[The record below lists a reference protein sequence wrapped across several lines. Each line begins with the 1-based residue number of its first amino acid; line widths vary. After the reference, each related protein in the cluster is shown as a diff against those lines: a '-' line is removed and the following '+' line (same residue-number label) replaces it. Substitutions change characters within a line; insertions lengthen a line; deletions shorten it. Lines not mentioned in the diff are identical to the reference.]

1 MILSFQRKG
10 ENNMRKFVIAVIV
23 DNKPGVLMRV
33 TNMFTRRAFNI
44 DALTVSTIEDPNYSR
59 ITITISG
66 DENTK
71 NQFVSQMKKLYNV
84 KKVKVLDDDVTVK
97 RELMLLKVKNSPE
110 TRAEIMAAAE
120 IYRAKIIDYSTDV
133 MSVELTGEPLKLD
146 AFIKIMMPLGILE
159 MCRTGIV
166 AIERGTDTMINQE

>member
-1 MILSFQRKG
+1 MS
-10 ENNMRKFVIAVIV
+10 KFVIAVLV

-33 TNMFTRRAFNI
+33 TSMFTRRGFNI
-44 DALTVSTIEDPNYSR
+44 DSLTVSTVEDPDYSR

-71 NQFVSQMKKLYNV
+71 NQFVTQMKKLYNV
-84 KKVKVLDDDVTVK
+84 KKVQELGDDVTVK
-97 RELMLLKVKNSPE
+97 RELMLIKVKNSPE
-110 TRAEIMAAAE
+110 TRPDIMAAAE
-120 IYRAKIIDYSTDV
+120 IYRAKIIDYQSDV

-166 AIERGTDTMINQE
+166 AIERGTNTMLNQE

>member
-1 MILSFQRKG
+1 MS
-10 ENNMRKFVIAVIV
+10 KFVIAVLV

-33 TNMFTRRAFNI
+33 TSMFTRRAFNI
-44 DALTVSTIEDPNYSR
+44 DALTVSTVEDPDYSR

-84 KKVKVLDDDVTVK
+84 KKVQELGDDVTVK
-97 RELMLLKVKNSPE
+97 RELMLIKIKNSPE
-110 TRAEIMAAAE
+110 TRPDIMAAAE
-120 IYRAKIIDYSTDV
+120 IYRAKIIDYQADV
-133 MSVELTGEPLKLD
+133 MSVELTGEPSKLD

-166 AIERGTDTMINQE
+166 AIERGTNTMLNQE

>member
-1 MILSFQRKG
+1 MILSFQGKG

>member
-1 MILSFQRKG
+1 MS
-10 ENNMRKFVIAVIV
+10 KFVIAVLV

-33 TNMFTRRAFNI
+33 TSMFTRRGFNI
-44 DALTVSTIEDPNYSR
+44 DSLTVSTVEDPDYSR

-84 KKVKVLDDDVTVK
+84 KKVQELGDDVTVK
-97 RELMLLKVKNSPE
+97 RELMLIKVRNSPE
-110 TRAEIMAAAE
+110 TRPDIMAAAE
-120 IYRAKIIDYSTDV
+120 IYRAKIIDYQADV
-133 MSVELTGEPLKLD
+133 MSVELTGEPIKLD

-166 AIERGTDTMINQE
+166 AIERGTNTMLNQE

>member
-1 MILSFQRKG
+1 
-10 ENNMRKFVIAVIV
+10 MRKFVIAVLV

-33 TNMFTRRAFNI
+33 PSMFTRRGFNI
-44 DALTVSTIEDPNYSR
+44 DALTVSAIEDPDYSR
-59 ITITISG
+59 ITITITG

-84 KKVKVLDDDVTVK
+84 KKVQVLDDDVTVK
-97 RELMLLKVKNSPE
+97 RELMLIKVKTSPE

-120 IYRAKIIDYSTDV
+120 IYRAKIIDYQADV

-166 AIERGTDTMINQE
+166 AIERGTNTMLNQE

>member
-1 MILSFQRKG
+1 MG
-10 ENNMRKFVIAVIV
+10 KFVIAVLV

-33 TNMFTRRAFNI
+33 TSMFTRRAFNI
-44 DALTVSTIEDPNYSR
+44 DALTVSTIEDPDYSR

-97 RELMLLKVKNSPE
+97 RELMLIKVKNTPE
-110 TRAEIMAAAE
+110 TRPDIMAAAE
-120 IYRAKIIDYSTDV
+120 IYRAKIIDYQSDV
-133 MSVELTGEPLKLD
+133 MSVELTGEPIKLD

>member
-1 MILSFQRKG
+1 MS
-10 ENNMRKFVIAVIV
+10 KFVIAVLV

-33 TNMFTRRAFNI
+33 TSMFTRRAFNI
-44 DALTVSTIEDPNYSR
+44 DALTVSTIEDESYSR

-84 KKVKVLDDDVTVK
+84 KKVQVLDDDVTVK
-97 RELMLLKVKNSPE
+97 RELMLIKVKNSPE
-110 TRAEIMAAAE
+110 TRADIMAASE

-133 MSVELTGEPLKLD
+133 MSVELTGEPVKLD

-166 AIERGTDTMINQE
+166 AIERGTNTMLNQE

>member
-1 MILSFQRKG
+1 MK
-10 ENNMRKFVIAVIV
+10 KFVIAVLV

-33 TNMFTRRAFNI
+33 TSMFTRRGFNI
-44 DALTVSTIEDPNYSR
+44 DALTVSAIEDPNYSR
-59 ITITISG
+59 ITITITG

-84 KKVKVLDDDVTVK
+84 KKVQELDDEVTVK
-97 RELMLLKVKNSPE
+97 RELMLIKVKTSPE

-120 IYRAKIIDYSTDV
+120 IYRAKIIDYQADV

-166 AIERGTDTMINQE
+166 AIERGTNTMLNQE

>member
-1 MILSFQRKG
+1 
-10 ENNMRKFVIAVIV
+10 MRKFVIAVLV

-33 TNMFTRRAFNI
+33 TSMFTRRGFNI
-44 DALTVSTIEDPNYSR
+44 DSLTVSTVEDPDYSR
-59 ITITISG
+59 ITLTISG

-71 NQFVSQMKKLYNV
+71 NQFISQLKKLYNV
-84 KKVKVLDDDVTVK
+84 KKVQELDDEVTVK
-97 RELMLLKVKNSPE
+97 RELMLIKVKTSPE
-110 TRAEIMAAAE
+110 TRAEIMAASE
-120 IYRAKIIDYSTDV
+120 IYRAKIIDYQADV

-166 AIERGTDTMINQE
+166 AIERGTNTMLNQE

>member
-1 MILSFQRKG
+1 MS
-10 ENNMRKFVIAVIV
+10 KFVIAVLV

-33 TNMFTRRAFNI
+33 TSMFTRRGFNI
-44 DALTVSTIEDPNYSR
+44 DSLTVSTVEDPDYSR

-84 KKVKVLDDDVTVK
+84 KKVQELGDDVTVK
-97 RELMLLKVKNSPE
+97 RELMLIKVKNSPE
-110 TRAEIMAAAE
+110 TRPDIMAAAE
-120 IYRAKIIDYSTDV
+120 IYRAKIIDYQADV
-133 MSVELTGEPLKLD
+133 MSVELTGEPIKLD

-166 AIERGTDTMINQE
+166 AIERGTNTMLNQE

>member
-1 MILSFQRKG
+1 MS
-10 ENNMRKFVIAVIV
+10 KFVIAVLV

-33 TNMFTRRAFNI
+33 TSMFTRRGFNI
-44 DALTVSTIEDPNYSR
+44 DSLTVSTVEDPDYSR

-71 NQFVSQMKKLYNV
+71 NQFVSQLKKLYNV
-84 KKVKVLDDDVTVK
+84 KKVQELGDDVTVK
-97 RELMLLKVKNSPE
+97 RELMLIKVKNSPE
-110 TRAEIMAAAE
+110 TRPDIMAAAE
-120 IYRAKIIDYSTDV
+120 IYRAKIIDYQSDV
-133 MSVELTGEPLKLD
+133 MSVELTGEPIKLD

-166 AIERGTDTMINQE
+166 AIERGTNTMLNQE

>member
-1 MILSFQRKG
+1 
-10 ENNMRKFVIAVIV
+10 
-23 DNKPGVLMRV
+23 
-33 TNMFTRRAFNI
+33 MFTRRGFNI
-44 DALTVSTIEDPNYSR
+44 DSLTVSTVEDPDYSR

-84 KKVKVLDDDVTVK
+84 KKVQELGDDVTVK
-97 RELMLLKVKNSPE
+97 RELMLIKVRNSPE
-110 TRAEIMAAAE
+110 TRPDIMAAAE
-120 IYRAKIIDYSTDV
+120 IYRAKIIDYQADV
-133 MSVELTGEPLKLD
+133 MSVELTGEPIKLD

-166 AIERGTDTMINQE
+166 AIERGTNTMLNQE

>member
-1 MILSFQRKG
+1 MILLFQGKG
-10 ENNMRKFVIAVIV
+10 ESDMRKFVIAVIV

-33 TNMFTRRAFNI
+33 TSMFTRRAFNI

-71 NQFVSQMKKLYNV
+71 NQFVSQLKKLYNV

-97 RELMLLKVKNSPE
+97 RELMLIKVKNSPE

>member
-1 MILSFQRKG
+1 
-10 ENNMRKFVIAVIV
+10 MRKFVIAVLV

-33 TNMFTRRAFNI
+33 TSMFTRRGFNI
-44 DALTVSTIEDPNYSR
+44 DALTVSAIEDPNYSR
-59 ITITISG
+59 ITITITG

-84 KKVKVLDDDVTVK
+84 KKVQVLDDEMTVK
-97 RELMLLKVKNSPE
+97 RELMLIKVKTSPE

-120 IYRAKIIDYSTDV
+120 IYRAKIIDYQADV

-166 AIERGTDTMINQE
+166 AIERGINTMLNQE

>member
-1 MILSFQRKG
+1 MS
-10 ENNMRKFVIAVIV
+10 KFVIAVLV

-33 TNMFTRRAFNI
+33 TSMFTRRGFNI
-44 DALTVSTIEDPNYSR
+44 DSLTVSTVEDPDYSR

-66 DENTK
+66 DESTK

-84 KKVKVLDDDVTVK
+84 KKVQELGDDVTVK
-97 RELMLLKVKNSPE
+97 RELMLMKVKNSPE
-110 TRAEIMAAAE
+110 TRPEIMAAAE
-120 IYRAKIIDYSTDV
+120 IYRAKIIDYQSDV

-166 AIERGTDTMINQE
+166 AIERGTNTMLNQE

>member
-1 MILSFQRKG
+1 MS
-10 ENNMRKFVIAVIV
+10 KFVIAVLV

-33 TNMFTRRAFNI
+33 TSMFTRRAFNI

-84 KKVKVLDDDVTVK
+84 KRVKVLDDDVTVK
-97 RELMLLKVKNSPE
+97 RELMLIKVKNTPE
-110 TRAEIMAAAE
+110 TRPDIMAAAE

-133 MSVELTGEPLKLD
+133 MSVELTGEPVKLD

>member
-1 MILSFQRKG
+1 MS
-10 ENNMRKFVIAVIV
+10 KFVIAVLV

-33 TNMFTRRAFNI
+33 TSMFTRRGFNI
-44 DALTVSTIEDPNYSR
+44 DSLTVSTVEDPDYSR

-84 KKVKVLDDDVTVK
+84 KKVQELGDDVTVK
-97 RELMLLKVKNSPE
+97 RELMLIKVKNTPE
-110 TRAEIMAAAE
+110 TRPDIMAAAE
-120 IYRAKIIDYSTDV
+120 IYRAKIIDYQSDV

-166 AIERGTDTMINQE
+166 AIERGTNKMLNQE

>member
-1 MILSFQRKG
+1 MS
-10 ENNMRKFVIAVIV
+10 KFVIAVLV

-33 TNMFTRRAFNI
+33 TSMFTRRGFNI
-44 DALTVSTIEDPNYSR
+44 DSLTVSTVEDPDYSR

-84 KKVKVLDDDVTVK
+84 KKVQELGDDVTVK
-97 RELMLLKVKNSPE
+97 RELMLIKVKNTPE
-110 TRAEIMAAAE
+110 TRPDIMAAAE
-120 IYRAKIIDYSTDV
+120 IYRAKIIDYQSDV

-166 AIERGTDTMINQE
+166 AIERGTNTMLNQE

>member
-1 MILSFQRKG
+1 MS
-10 ENNMRKFVIAVIV
+10 KFVIAVLV

-33 TNMFTRRAFNI
+33 TSMFTRRGFNI
-44 DALTVSTIEDPNYSR
+44 DSLTVSTVEDPDYSR

-84 KKVKVLDDDVTVK
+84 KKVQELDDEVTVK
-97 RELMLLKVKNSPE
+97 RELMLIKVKNSPE
-110 TRAEIMAAAE
+110 TRPDIMAAAE
-120 IYRAKIIDYSTDV
+120 IYRAKIIDYQSDV
-133 MSVELTGEPLKLD
+133 MSVELTGEPIKLD

-159 MCRTGIV
+159 MGRTGIV
-166 AIERGTDTMINQE
+166 AIERGTNTMLNQE

>member
-1 MILSFQRKG
+1 MS
-10 ENNMRKFVIAVIV
+10 KFVIAVLV

-33 TNMFTRRAFNI
+33 TSMFTRRGFNI
-44 DALTVSTIEDPNYSR
+44 DSLTVSTVEDPDYSR

-84 KKVKVLDDDVTVK
+84 KKVQELGDDITVK
-97 RELMLLKVKNSPE
+97 RELMLIKVKNSPE
-110 TRAEIMAAAE
+110 TRPDIMAAAE
-120 IYRAKIIDYSTDV
+120 IYRAKIIDYQSDV

-166 AIERGTDTMINQE
+166 AIERGTNTMLNQE

>member
-1 MILSFQRKG
+1 MS
-10 ENNMRKFVIAVIV
+10 KFVIAVLV

-33 TNMFTRRAFNI
+33 TSMFTRRGFNI
-44 DALTVSTIEDPNYSR
+44 DSLTVSTVEDPDYSR

-71 NQFVSQMKKLYNV
+71 NQFVSQLKKLYNV
-84 KKVKVLDDDVTVK
+84 KKVQELGDDVTVK
-97 RELMLLKVKNSPE
+97 RELMLIKVKNSPE
-110 TRAEIMAAAE
+110 TRPDIMAAAE
-120 IYRAKIIDYSTDV
+120 IYRAKIIDYQSDV

-166 AIERGTDTMINQE
+166 AIERGTNTMLNQE

>member
-1 MILSFQRKG
+1 MS
-10 ENNMRKFVIAVIV
+10 KFVIAVLV

-33 TNMFTRRAFNI
+33 TSMFTRRGFNI
-44 DALTVSTIEDPNYSR
+44 DSLTVSTVEDPNYSR

-84 KKVKVLDDDVTVK
+84 KKVQELGDDVTVK
-97 RELMLLKVKNSPE
+97 RELMLIKVKNSPE
-110 TRAEIMAAAE
+110 TRPDIMAAAE
-120 IYRAKIIDYSTDV
+120 IYRAKIIDYQSDV

-166 AIERGTDTMINQE
+166 AIERGTNTMLNQE

>member
-1 MILSFQRKG
+1 MS
-10 ENNMRKFVIAVIV
+10 KFVIAVLV

-33 TNMFTRRAFNI
+33 TSMFTRRGFNI
-44 DALTVSTIEDPNYSR
+44 DSLTVSTVEDPDYSR

-71 NQFVSQMKKLYNV
+71 NQFVSQLKKLYNV
-84 KKVKVLDDDVTVK
+84 KKVQELGDDITVK
-97 RELMLLKVKNSPE
+97 RELMLMKVKNSPE
-110 TRAEIMAAAE
+110 TRPEIMAAAE
-120 IYRAKIIDYSTDV
+120 IYRAKIIDYQSDV

-166 AIERGTDTMINQE
+166 AIERGTNTMLNQE